1 MLKNLH
7 ISSVNPQIKKAPL
20 HKLIK
25 ALCEEL
31 NFRIESLEINFVN
44 SDKIREINRQYLSHD
59 YSTDILTFNYSDKVS
74 AIDGE
79 VIISLDDARNNSK
92 RFKVQFK
99 QEIARLVIHGI
110 LHLRG
115 FNDNNRSNKIKMK
128 RMENKLLNRFKFILL
143 RSR

>member
-1 MLKNLH
+1 LLKNLH
-7 ISSVNPQIKKAPL
+7 ISSVNTQIKKTAL
-20 HKLIK
+20 HELIK
-25 ALCEEL
+25 ALSEEL
-31 NFRIESLEINFVN
+31 NFRIESLEINFIN
-44 SDKIREINRQYLSHD
+44 SDKIREINRRYLSHD

-92 RFKVQFK
+92 RFNVLFK

-110 LHLRG
+110 LHLNG
-115 FNDNNRSNKIKMK
+115 FKDNNRSNKIKMK

>member
-7 ISSVNPQIKKAPL
+7 ISSLNTQIKKADL
-20 HKLIK
+20 HELIK
-25 ALCEEL
+25 ALSEEL
-31 NFRIESLEINFVN
+31 NFRIESLEINFIN
-44 SDKIREINRQYLSHD
+44 SDKIREINRRYLSHD

-92 RFKVQFK
+92 KFKVLFK
-99 QEIARLVIHGI
+99 REIVRLVIHGI
-110 LHLRG
+110 LHLSG

>member
-7 ISSVNPQIKKAPL
+7 ISSVNTQIKKTAL
-20 HKLIK
+20 HELIK
-25 ALCEEL
+25 ALSEEL
-31 NFRIESLEINFVN
+31 NFRIESLEINFIN

-92 RFKVQFK
+92 RFNVLFK

-110 LHLRG
+110 LHLNG
-115 FNDNNRSNKIKMK
+115 FKDNNRSNKIKMK